1 MSRMGRVTGGVVSGL
16 DIIDPAWFCSG
27 EREKTK
33 LNWFCY
39 ELSIGIYDEVR
50 EDLGRRLGRMGVGDE
65 AIASFSVQ
73 MSRALKEEVLLKLSG
88 RVADVRVSHETV
100 QTLLPRL
107 DDRTVDRV
115 LDAVLMAWDGQLGI
129 CEACPTRCISERNA
143 RCTMFDD
150 GPFGDV
156 IDWPPTLAKGVRT
169 DPRGGGRKSRRG
181 QRRP

>member
-1 MSRMGRVTGGVVSGL
+1 MSGL

-50 EDLGRRLGRMGVGDE
+50 EDLGRRLVRMGVGDE

-73 MSRALKEEVLLKLSG
+73 MSKALKEEILLKLSG
-88 RVADVRVSHETV
+88 RVDDVRVSYETV
-100 QTLLPRL
+100 HALLPRL

-115 LDAVLMAWDGQLGI
+115 LDSVLGVWEGQLGI
-129 CEACPTRCISERNA
+129 CEVCPTRCISERNA
-143 RCTMFDD
+143 RCTMFDEGPLGD
-150 GPFGDV
+150 GL
-156 IDWPPTLAKGVRT
+156 DWPPALVRGGQP
-169 DPRGGGRKSRRG
+169 DPKGGGRASRG
-181 QRRP
+181 RRRRS

>member
-1 MSRMGRVTGGVVSGL
+1 MGRARGGVASGL
-16 DIIDPAWFCSG
+16 DIVDPAWFCSC

-39 ELSIGIYDEVR
+39 ELSIGIYGEVR

-73 MSRALKEEVLLKLSG
+73 MSKALKEEVLLKLSG
-88 RVADVRVSHETV
+88 RVADVRVSYETIH
-100 QTLLPRL
+100 TLLPRL

-115 LDAVLMAWDGQLGI
+115 LDAVCRAWDEQLSV
-129 CEACPTRCISERNA
+129 CEVCPTRCISERDA

-150 GPFGDV
+150 GPFSDG
-156 IDWPPTLAKGVRT
+156 IDWPPTLAGDVRT
-169 DPRGGGRKSRRG
+169 DPGGSGRTSRRG
-181 QRRP
+181 RRRP